1 VEQRSVEI
9 LIVDDRSAQRF
20 TLAAALAG
28 VGANVVEAGS
38 GPDAL
43 RLCLQRDFAV
53 ILLDLHMPDMDGFET
68 ASWIRRHP
76 RSEHTPIIFVTA
88 DGDDAHVR
96 EGYRLGAVDY
106 IQAPIDPDVLRSK
119 VAVFVELYRLTDEA
133 RHSAESLRQQALQT
147 KRLSELALA
156 VHGMSSVDDLLGALV
171 DAARE
176 MIGADEAAAEVELE
190 TPGRPGPLRAV
201 RHAVARPPDTALC
214 SLPPAAF
221 LGQAA
226 GAIRLGEAELAAHPR
241 WSALLGQ
248 GARGLSGWLAAPLLR
263 RDGRLSGAIQLA
275 AKRRG
280 EFTAD
285 DEALLGQLA
294 QIASIATENTQIKEA
309 QESNRQKDQFL
320 ATVSHELRTPLQAM
334 LSWTSILRSQPLEP
348 ELLAKGLEVI
358 ERSANSQRQ
367 LIDDLL
373 EVSRIVTNK
382 LRLEVATVS
391 LQEIVRA
398 AVETARPVADAKG
411 VVLVADPGK
420 ETIQVLGDPHR
431 LEQVLGNLLAN
442 AIKFTPAGGEVRA
455 ELGRRGGVAQLRVVD
470 TGDGIAAEFLPHIFE
485 PFRQA
490 DSSSSRSHGGLGIGL
505 AIVRHLVD
513 LHEGSVR
520 AESDGSGKG
529 AQFVVELPIASGA
542 AGNAD
547 PERAAPLGARPLEGV
562 RILLVEDVDDAR
574 ASLALLLEAR
584 GAAVTDV
591 GSTDEALDAFEAD
604 RFDVLLSDIA
614 MPGRDGIELI
624 AEIRARSR
632 GRRIPAAAL
641 TAYARPEEC
650 TLALRAG
657 FDVHL
662 AKPIRE
668 DALLAGVVEL
678 LRKSEAPVP

>member
-1 VEQRSVEI
+1 
-9 LIVDDRSAQRF
+9 
-20 TLAAALAG
+20 
-28 VGANVVEAGS
+28 
-38 GPDAL
+38 
-43 RLCLQRDFAV
+43 
-53 ILLDLHMPDMDGFET
+53 MDGFET

-106 IQAPIDPDVLRSK
+106 IQAPIDPEVLRSK

-133 RHSAESLRQQALQT
+133 RRCADSLREQSRQM
-147 KRLSELALA
+147 KRLSELSLA
-156 VHGMSSVDDLLGALV
+156 VHGMSSLEDLLGAVV

-176 MIGADEAAAEVELE
+176 LIGAEEAAAEVQIE

-214 SLPPAAF
+214 SLPPVAF
-221 LGQAA
+221 LGQGHA
-226 GAIRLGEAELAAHPR
+226 AIRLTEAELAAHPR
-241 WSALLGQ
+241 WRALLGR
-248 GARGLSGWLAAPLLR
+248 GAHGLRGWLAAPLLR
-263 RDGRLSGAIQLA
+263 RDGQLSGAIQLA
-275 AKRRG
+275 GKRGG
-280 EFTAD
+280 EFTAE
-285 DEALLGQLA
+285 DEALLAQLA

-309 QESNRQKDQFL
+309 QESNRLKDQFL

-334 LSWTSILRSQPLEP
+334 LSWTSILRTQPLEP
-348 ELLAKGLEVI
+348 TLLAKGLDVI

-382 LRLEVATVS
+382 LRLELETVS
-391 LQEIVRA
+391 LQDVVRG
-398 AVETARPVADAKG
+398 AVEAARPVAAAKG
-411 VVLVADPGK
+411 VTLATDPGG
-420 ETIQVLGDPHR
+420 EAIQVTGDPHR

-455 ELGRRGGVAQLRVVD
+455 ELARRGGVAQLRVTD
-470 TGDGIAAEFLPHIFE
+470 TGDGIPAEFLPHIFE

-505 AIVRHLVD
+505 AIVRHLVE

-529 AQFVVELPIASGA
+529 ARFIVELPIATGVEAGVA
-542 AGNAD
+542 A
-547 PERAAPLGARPLEGV
+547 ERPAPLGARPLEGL
-562 RILLVEDVDDAR
+562 RILLVEDVEDAR
-574 ASLALLLEAR
+574 ASLALLLEGR
-584 GAAVTDV
+584 GALVTAV
-591 GSTDEALDAFEAD
+591 GSTDEALAALEAD
-604 RFDVLLSDIA
+604 RPDVLLSDIA
-614 MPGRDGIELI
+614 MPGRDGIDLI
-624 AEIRARSR
+624 TAVRARSH

-657 FDVHL
+657 FDLHL

-668 DALLAGVVEL
+668 DALLTGVVEL
-678 LRKSEAPVP
+678 LRKAEAAG

>member
-1 VEQRSVEI
+1 VTDRSVDI

-28 VGANVVEAGS
+28 IPANVVEAPS

-53 ILLDLHMPDMDGFET
+53 VLLDLHMPGMDGFET
-68 ASWIRRHP
+68 ASWLRRHP

-88 DGDDAHVR
+88 DGDDAHAR

-133 RHSAESLRQQALQT
+133 RRHAESLRRQTLQL
-147 KRLSELALA
+147 KRLSDLSLA
-156 VHGMSSVDDLLGALV
+156 VHGMSSAEDLLAAVV

-176 MIGADEAAAEVELE
+176 MIGADEAAAEVQLE
-190 TPGRPGPLRAV
+190 APGRPGPPRAV
-201 RHAVARPPDTALC
+201 RHAVARPADASLC

-221 LGQAA
+221 FGRGNA
-226 GAIRLGEAELAAHPR
+226 AIRLDENELAEHPH
-241 WSALLGQ
+241 WSALLGRS
-248 GARGLSGWLAAPLLR
+248 ARGLRGWLVAPLLR
-263 RDGRLSGAIQLA
+263 RDGQLSGAIQLA
-275 AKRRG
+275 GKRAG
-280 EFTAD
+280 AFTAE
-285 DEALLGQLA
+285 DEALLVQLA

-334 LSWTSILRSQPLEP
+334 LSWSSILRSQPP
-348 ELLAKGLEVI
+348 DPALLAKGLDVI
-358 ERSANSQRQ
+358 ERSANAQRQ

-382 LRLEVATVS
+382 LRLELSSVS
-391 LQEIVRA
+391 LRDVVRGG
-398 AVETARPVADAKG
+398 VDTARPVAAAKG
-411 VVLVADPGK
+411 VALVADAGA
-420 ETIQVLGDPHR
+420 EDVQVIGDPHR

-455 ELGRRGGVAQLRVVD
+455 ELGRRGGVAQLRVTD

-490 DSSSSRSHGGLGIGL
+490 DSSSRRSHSGLGIGL
-505 AIVRHLVD
+505 AIVRHLVE
-513 LHEGSVR
+513 LHEGSVH
-520 AESDGSGKG
+520 AESNGAGKG
-529 AQFVVELPIASGA
+529 ARFIVELPVATGADADAGAPGA
-542 AGNAD
+542 ASF
-547 PERAAPLGARPLEGV
+547 GARPLEGL
-562 RILLVEDVDDAR
+562 RILLVEDGEDAR

-584 GAAVTDV
+584 GAVVTAV
-591 GSTDEALDAFEAD
+591 GSTDEALAALESD
-604 RFDVLLSDIA
+604 RQDVLLSDIA

-624 AEIRARSR
+624 TAVRAA

-657 FDVHL
+657 FDLHL

-668 DALLAGVVEL
+668 DVLLAGVVEL
-678 LRKSEAPVP
+678 LRKADIALS

>member
-1 VEQRSVEI
+1 VRPVDI
-9 LIVDDRSAQRF
+9 LIVDDRAAQRF

-28 VGANVVEAGS
+28 TAANVVEAAS
-38 GPDAL
+38 GGDAL

-53 ILLDLHMPDMDGFET
+53 ILLDLHMPDIDGFET

-106 IQAPIDPDVLRSK
+106 IQAPIDPEVLRSK
-119 VAVFVELYRLTDEA
+119 VGVFIELFRLTDEA
-133 RHSAESLRQQALQT
+133 RRCADELRQQARHMQ
-147 KRLSELALA
+147 RLSELSLA
-156 VHGMSSVDDLLGALV
+156 VHGMSSPEELLGAVV

-176 MIGADEAAAEVELE
+176 MIGADEAAAEVQLE
-190 TPGRPGPLRAV
+190 APGRPGPLRAV
-201 RHAVARPPDTALC
+201 RFAVARPSDTALC

-221 LGQAA
+221 HGQAP

-241 WSALLGQ
+241 WRALLGR
-248 GARGLSGWLAAPLLR
+248 GAHGLSSWLAAPLLR
-263 RDGRLSGAIQLA
+263 RDGRLAGAIQLA
-275 AKRRG
+275 GKRGG
-280 EFTAD
+280 EFTAE
-285 DEALLGQLA
+285 DETLLVQLA
-294 QIASIATENTQIKEA
+294 QIASLASENTQIKEA
-309 QESNRQKDQFL
+309 LESNRQKDQFL

-334 LSWTSILRSQPLEP
+334 LSWTSVLRGQPLEP
-348 ELLAKGLEVI
+348 ELLAKGLDVI

-382 LRLEVATVS
+382 LRLELGTVS
-391 LQEIVRA
+391 LQEVVRT

-411 VVLVADPGK
+411 VALAADAGGGDV
-420 ETIQVLGDPHR
+420 QVIGDPHR

-442 AIKFTPAGGEVRA
+442 ALKFTPAGGEVRV
-455 ELGRRGGVAQLRVVD
+455 ELARRGGLAQLRVVD
-470 TGDGIAAEFLPHIFE
+470 TGDGIPAELLPHIFE

-490 DSSSSRSHGGLGIGL
+490 DSSSRRSHGGLGIGL
-505 AIVRHLVD
+505 AIVRHLVE
-513 LHEGSVR
+513 LHDGSVR
-520 AESDGSGKG
+520 AESDGPGKG
-529 AQFVVELPIASGA
+529 ARFVVELPAASGA
-542 AGNAD
+542 EAEAD
-547 PERAAPLGARPLEGV
+547 APRAASLGERPLAGV
-562 RILLVEDVDDAR
+562 RVLLVEDVEDAR

-584 GAAVTDV
+584 GASVTAV
-591 GSTDEALDAFEAD
+591 GSTDEALTALETD
-604 RFDVLLSDIA
+604 RHDVLLSDIA

-624 AEIRARSR
+624 GEVRARALG

-657 FDVHL
+657 FDLHL
-662 AKPIRE
+662 AKPVRE
-668 DALLAGVVEL
+668 EPLVAGVIEL
-678 LRKSEAPVP
+678 LRKAEAGG

>member
-1 VEQRSVEI
+1 VTEQKTVDI

-28 VGANVVEAGS
+28 VAANAIEAAS

-53 ILLDLHMPDMDGFET
+53 ILLDLHMPEMDGFET

-119 VAVFVELYRLTDEA
+119 VAAFVELYRLTDEA
-133 RHSAESLRQQALQT
+133 RRCADSLREQSLQM
-147 KRLSELALA
+147 KRLSELSLA
-156 VHGMSSVDDLLGALV
+156 VHGMSSPEDLLGAVV

-176 MIGADEAAAEVELE
+176 MIGADEAVAEVQLE
-190 TPGRPGPLRAV
+190 APGRPGPLRAV
-201 RHAVARPPDTALC
+201 RHAVARPPDTGLC
-214 SLPPAAF
+214 SLPPATF
-221 LGQAA
+221 VGQANA
-226 GAIRLGEAELAAHPR
+226 AIRLGETELAAHPR
-241 WSALLGQ
+241 WRALLGRS
-248 GARGLSGWLAAPLLR
+248 ARGLRGWLAAPLLR
-263 RDGRLSGAIQLA
+263 RDGQLAGAIQLA
-275 AKRRG
+275 GKRGG
-280 EFTAD
+280 EFTAE
-285 DEALLGQLA
+285 DEALLVQLA
-294 QIASIATENTQIKEA
+294 QIASIASENTQIKEA
-309 QESNRQKDQFL
+309 QEANRQKDQFL

-334 LSWTSILRSQPLEP
+334 LSWTSILRSQSLEP
-348 ELLAKGLEVI
+348 ALLAKGLDVI
-358 ERSANSQRQ
+358 ERSANAQRQ

-373 EVSRIVTNK
+373 EVSRIVNNK
-382 LRLEVATVS
+382 LRLELATVS
-391 LQEIVRA
+391 LRDVVRS
-398 AVETARPVADAKG
+398 AVEAARPVAAAKG
-411 VVLVADPGK
+411 VVLVADGGGAD
-420 ETIQVLGDPHR
+420 VHLVGDPHR

-455 ELGRRGGVAQLRVVD
+455 ELARRGGVAQLRVVD
-470 TGDGIAAEFLPHIFE
+470 TGDGIPAEFLPHIFE

-490 DSSSSRSHGGLGIGL
+490 DSSSRRSHGGLGIGL
-505 AIVRHLVD
+505 AIVRHLVE
-513 LHEGSVR
+513 LHDGSVR
-520 AESDGSGKG
+520 AESDGAGKG
-529 AQFVVELPIASGA
+529 ARFIVELPIA
-542 AGNAD
+542 AGPDPRAR
-547 PERAAPLGARPLEGV
+547 PERPATFGPRPIDGL
-562 RILLVEDVDDAR
+562 RILLVEDVEDAR
-574 ASLALLLEAR
+574 TSLALLLERR
-584 GAAVTDV
+584 GAVVTAV
-591 GSTDEALDAFEAD
+591 GSTEEALAALESCPQ
-604 RFDVLLSDIA
+604 DVLLSDIA

-624 AEIRARSR
+624 SAVRAG

-657 FDVHL
+657 FDLHL

-678 LRKSEAPVP
+678 LRKAEIPR